1 MKKLFIEDLKEKQRV
16 DTTLLVTRKT
26 LGVSKAG
33 KPYLA
38 LKLMDCSG
46 ELDARVWDNAESIAE
61 GFAVDDV
68 VRVKGSA
75 LAYQG
80 KMQLNLGS
88 IKAVGDGEYT
98 LRDYLPAS
106 ERDPQEMMG
115 ELDALI
121 ADIKDPFIKGLLTD
135 MLGDGCEL
143 RARFMQAPAAKMMH
157 HPYLGGLLEHVL
169 SLCGL
174 GVAVSGHY
182 KNLNKD
188 LLLAGLI
195 LHDIGKVFEL
205 TYERSFG
212 YSDQGRLI
220 GHITIGTELVD
231 SYMKKIPEFPEE
243 LRMQLK
249 HLLLSHH
256 GTLEYGSPKRPKTL
270 EALVLSFLD
279 DLDAK
284 VNAAETIMADPA
296 GEEHWSPYQR
306 IFERYIY
313 KKRYRYEEEGGEP
326 ELLNDVADAS
336 VEADASFGGK
346 ANALSGD
353 SVETSVENDSTSDK
367 DQESRPAGQTPEFD
381 LFK

>member
-1 MKKLFIEDLKEKQRV
+1 MKKLFIKDLKEKQRV
-16 DTTLLVTRKT
+16 DTSLLVTRKT

-38 LKLMDCSG
+38 LKLMDSTG

-61 GFAVDDV
+61 DFSVDDV
-68 VRVKGSA
+68 ARVKGSA

-80 KMQLNLGS
+80 KMQLNLSS
-88 IKAVGDGEYT
+88 IKALGDGEYT

-106 ERDPQEMMG
+106 GRDPGEMMA
-115 ELDALI
+115 ELDAVI
-121 ADIKDPFIKGLLTD
+121 AAVKDPFIKGLLTS
-135 MLGDGCEL
+135 MLGDGPGGGSVL
-143 RARFMQAPAAKMMH
+143 RAKFMQAPAAKMMH

-205 TYERSFG
+205 SYERSFG
-212 YSDQGRLI
+212 YTDEGRLI

-231 SYMKKIPEFPEE
+231 SYMEKIDGFPEE

-256 GTLEYGSPKRPKTL
+256 GTLEYGSPKRPKTM
-270 EALVLSFLD
+270 EAIVLSYLD

-284 VNAAETIMADPA
+284 VNAVETLMAEPA
-296 GEEHWSPYQR
+296 GEERWSPYQR

-313 KKRYRYEEEGGEP
+313 KERYRYEEGGQEASEPLLSEPQLDAPAELEPSQASRAGSSQGEP
-326 ELLNDVADAS
+326 EKDKEGSPLKQAS
-336 VEADASFGGK
+336 
-346 ANALSGD
+346 
-353 SVETSVENDSTSDK
+353 
-367 DQESRPAGQTPEFD
+367 EFD

>member
-1 MKKLFIEDLKEKQRV
+1 MKKLFIKDLKEKQRV

-33 KPYLA
+33 KAYLA
-38 LKLMDCSG
+38 LKLMDSSG

-61 GFAVDDV
+61 GFGIDDV

-75 LAYQG
+75 LSYQG

-88 IKAVGDGEYT
+88 IKAVGDDEYT

-106 ERDPQEMMG
+106 ERDPQEMMT

-121 ADIKDPFIKGLLTD
+121 AEMKDPFIKGLLTA
-135 MLGDGCEL
+135 MLGDGSEL

-174 GVAVSGHY
+174 GMAVSGHY

-188 LLLAGLI
+188 LLVAGLI
-195 LHDIGKVFEL
+195 LHDVGKVFEL
-205 TYERSFG
+205 TYDRSFG
-212 YSDQGRLI
+212 YSDEGRLI

-231 SYMKKIPEFPEE
+231 SYMKKIPDFPEE

-270 EALVLSFLD
+270 EALVLSYLD

-296 GEEHWSPYQR
+296 GEERWSPYQR

-313 KKRYRYEEEGGEP
+313 KKRYRYEEGGGGSAGEFTEDSP
-326 ELLNDVADAS
+326 LNSDVSD
-336 VEADASFGGK
+336 EADVSAAKVS
-346 ANALSGD
+346 AESG
-353 SVETSVENDSTSDK
+353 STSDNVK
-367 DQESRPAGQTPEFD
+367 DKETSSTSTGQTPEFD

>member
-1 MKKLFIEDLKEKQRV
+1 VEGSLKKVFIKDLKEKERV
-16 DTTLLVTRKT
+16 DTTLLVTRKD

-38 LKLMDCSG
+38 LRLMDSTG
-46 ELDARVWDNAESIAE
+46 ELDGRVWDNAESIAKD
-61 GFAVDDV
+61 FKLDDV
-68 VRVKGSA
+68 ARVKGSA
-75 LAYQG
+75 LSYQG
-80 KMQLNLGS
+80 KMQLNVGS
-88 IKAVGDGEYT
+88 IKALGEGEYT

-106 ERDPQEMMG
+106 ERAPEEMIS
-115 ELDALI
+115 ELDKI
-121 ADIKDPFIKGLLTD
+121 IDSMTDPHIKGLLLS
-135 MLGDGCEL
+135 MLAEGREGSGL
-143 RARFMQAPAAKMMH
+143 RGKFMEAPAAKMMH

-174 GVAVSGHY
+174 GKAVAGHY
-182 KNLNKD
+182 KGLNRD

-205 TYERSFG
+205 SYSRSFG
-212 YSDQGRLI
+212 YTDEGRLI

-231 SYMKKIPEFPEE
+231 SYIKKMTGFPEE

-256 GTLEYGSPKRPKTL
+256 GTLEFGSPKRPKTL
-270 EALVLSFLD
+270 EAIVLSYLD

-284 VNAAETIMADPA
+284 VNAAERLMDDPA
-296 GEEHWSPYQR
+296 GEERWSPYQR

-313 KKRYRYEEEGGEP
+313 KERYRYDEAEGEPAPGPESASEPEPEKDAAPEEASAPGREEE
-326 ELLNDVADAS
+326 
-336 VEADASFGGK
+336 K
-346 ANALSGD
+346 AG
-353 SVETSVENDSTSDK
+353 
-367 DQESRPAGQTPEFD
+367 EFD

>member
-1 MKKLFIEDLKEKQRV
+1 MEDEFKGMKKLFIKDLKEKQRV

-38 LKLMDCSG
+38 LKLMDSSG

-61 GFAVDDV
+61 GFSVDDV
-68 VRVKGSA
+68 ARVKGSA

-80 KMQLNLGS
+80 KMQLNLSS
-88 IKAVGDGEYT
+88 IKAISGDEYT

-106 ERDPQEMMG
+106 ERDPQEMIS
-115 ELDALI
+115 ELDAII
-121 ADIKDPFIKGLLTD
+121 AEIKDPYIKGLLST
-135 MLGDGCEL
+135 MLAAGSEL
-143 RARFMQAPAAKMMH
+143 RAKFMQAPAAKMMH

-195 LHDIGKVFEL
+195 LHDVGKVFEL
-205 TYERSFG
+205 SYERSFG
-212 YSDQGRLI
+212 YTDEGRLI

-231 SYMKKIPEFPEE
+231 SYMKKISGFPGE
-243 LRMQLK
+243 LRMQLR

-270 EALVLSFLD
+270 EAIVLSYLD

-284 VNAAETIMADPA
+284 VNAVETLMNDPA
-296 GEEHWSPYQR
+296 GEERWSPYQR

-313 KKRYRYEEEGGEP
+313 KGKYRCEEAGGDEPCPPEEGDVSEAPSP
-326 ELLNDVADAS
+326 ETEHPE
-336 VEADASFGGK
+336 EATKEK
-346 ANALSGD
+346 A
-353 SVETSVENDSTSDK
+353 T
-367 DQESRPAGQTPEFD
+367 EFD